1 MAEYHRPETNEILNN
16 QEVVNQRFWSGGPKE
31 DNKLIYPIQQSIA
44 HAKQIDLVVSFL
56 MESGVR
62 LILEDLKD
70 AVKRHV
76 PIRILCGAYMS
87 ITEPSALVLLK
98 NELGFNADIRMDV
111 NQCRSFH
118 PKCYIFHDENGCH
131 AYIGS
136 SNLSASA
143 LTSGV
148 EWNYRV
154 DSQTDSM
161 NLNQICEEFEELF
174 EKSRILDEEL
184 LNTYCQSWKKPPI
197 VRQIEFDDRLND
209 QELVNH
215 SLDTVKPHG
224 VQIEALY
231 ALKKTRENG
240 NKKAMIQAATGVGKT
255 YLAAFD
261 SLEFQK
267 VLFVAHRK
275 EILEQA
281 ARSFHHV
288 RPDQSLGFIDGDHKD
303 MDQDL
308 TFASVATLCSDNILQ
323 EDVLAPDAFDY
334 IVVDEFHHAA
344 AQSYTKILNY
354 FKPKFLLGLTATPQ
368 RMDGRSVYAL
378 CDFNVPYSINLQS
391 AINRGLL
398 VPFRYYAIY
407 DQTDYST
414 MRKSNGRLNIQ
425 DLEEAYSL
433 NLERNQLILKHY
445 RKYPSKQAIGFCAS
459 KNHALQMS
467 RFFNENGISAAA
479 VYSGSKDDQYMM
491 TRQKALD
498 ELRQENLQ
506 IIFTVDLFNEGLDVN
521 TIDLVLFL
529 RPTESPV
536 IFLQQ
541 LGRGLRLAP
550 NKQYLTV
557 LDFIGNYDKAAMAPA
572 LLANITSRQVCLKTI
587 QNPILPDNCFMDFD
601 LELIDLFEENHNLM
615 KSDTQW
621 LQEEFGRIQDLLG
634 HRPTQ
639 KELFENLDD
648 DLLHKVLAN
657 SKINPFRDYLRF
669 LKTLQ
674 ALTPEEE
681 KLQNS
686 VAGKFLICL
695 QQTSMTKVYKMP
707 VLMSFIEPSGKH
719 IRKNITEKQVLEVW
733 KEFFDLRENW
743 RDLAKKNQ
751 TNMTYIDFKDITDAQ
766 HLAKIKDQP
775 VKFLLKSESEFFQRT
790 DEGVLELNDSLDPWL
805 DNSLF
810 IEHILNCLE
819 YRIESYYFKK
829 GYLTSKE
836 SPLN

>member
-1 MAEYHRPETNEILNN
+1 MAEYHRPETNEIITYP
-16 QEVVNQRFWSGGPKE
+16 ERVNKRFWSGGEKE
-31 DNKLIYPIQQSIA
+31 SNKLIHPIKQSIA

-62 LILEDLKD
+62 LLLEDLRD
-70 AVKRHV
+70 AMNRQV

-98 NELGFNADIRMDV
+98 NELGPHAELRMDV
-111 NQCRSFH
+111 NLRRSFH

-148 EWNYRV
+148 EWNYIV

-197 VRQIEFDDRLND
+197 VHQIDFDDRLND

-261 SLEFQK
+261 SLEFKK

-323 EDVLAPDAFDY
+323 DDVLAPDTFDY
-334 IVVDEFHHAA
+334 IVIDEFHHAA
-344 AQSYTKILNY
+344 AHSYSKILNY

-407 DQTDYST
+407 DKVDYSI

-433 NLERNQLILKHY
+433 NIERNQNILKHY

-479 VYSGSKDDQYMM
+479 VYSGSKDDQYTM

-674 ALTPEEE
+674 ALTPAEE

-719 IRKNITEKQVLEVW
+719 IRKTITEKQVLEVW

-751 TNMTYIDFKDITDAQ
+751 TDMTYLDFKDITDAQ
-766 HLAKIKDQP
+766 HLTKIKDQP
-775 VKFLLKSESEFFQRT
+775 IKFLLKSESAFFQRT
-790 DEGVLELNDSLDPWL
+790 NEGVLELNDSLDPWL
-805 DNSLF
+805 DDSLF
-810 IEHILNCLE
+810 VEHILNCLE
-819 YRIESYYFKK
+819 YRTEAYYFKK

>member
-1 MAEYHRPETNEILNN
+1 
-16 QEVVNQRFWSGGPKE
+16 
-31 DNKLIYPIQQSIA
+31 
-44 HAKQIDLVVSFL
+44 

-62 LILEDLKD
+62 LLLEDLRD
-70 AVKRHV
+70 AMNRQV

-98 NELGFNADIRMDV
+98 NELGPHAELRMDV
-111 NQCRSFH
+111 NLRRSFH

-148 EWNYRV
+148 EWNYRI
-154 DSQTDSM
+154 DSKTDPM
-161 NLNQICEEFEELF
+161 NFNQICEEFEGLF
-174 EKSRILDEEL
+174 EQSRILDEEL
-184 LNTYCQSWKKPPI
+184 LNLYIQAWKKPPI
-197 VRQIEFDDRLND
+197 LRQTNLEEMLNENGEVD
-209 QELVNH
+209 QEKE
-215 SLDTVKPHG
+215 TVKPHG
-224 VQIEALY
+224 AQIEALY

-240 NKKAMIQAATGVGKT
+240 NRKAMIQAATGVGKT

-281 ARSFHHV
+281 AKSFHHV
-288 RPDQSLGFIDGDHKD
+288 RPDKSFGFIDGNNKD

-323 EDVLAPDAFDY
+323 EDVLAPDSCDY

-414 MRKSNGRLNIQ
+414 MRKSNGRLNALCDFNVPYSINLQSAINRGLLVPFRYYAIYDQTDYSTMRKSNGRLSIQ

-479 VYSGSKDDQYMM
+479 VYSGSKDNQYMM

-529 RPTESPV
+529 RPTESPT

-615 KSDTQW
+615 KS
-621 LQEEFGRIQDLLG
+621 
-634 HRPTQ
+634 
-639 KELFENLDD
+639 
-648 DLLHKVLAN
+648 
-657 SKINPFRDYLRF
+657 
-669 LKTLQ
+669 
-674 ALTPEEE
+674 
-681 KLQNS
+681 
-686 VAGKFLICL
+686 
-695 QQTSMTKVYKMP
+695 
-707 VLMSFIEPSGKH
+707 
-719 IRKNITEKQVLEVW
+719 
-733 KEFFDLRENW
+733 
-743 RDLAKKNQ
+743 
-751 TNMTYIDFKDITDAQ
+751 
-766 HLAKIKDQP
+766 
-775 VKFLLKSESEFFQRT
+775 
-790 DEGVLELNDSLDPWL
+790 
-805 DNSLF
+805 
-810 IEHILNCLE
+810 
-819 YRIESYYFKK
+819 
-829 GYLTSKE
+829 
-836 SPLN
+836 

>member
-1 MAEYHRPETNEILNN
+1 MAEYHFAKTNEILNHP
-16 QEVVNQRFWSGGPKE
+16 ERVNQRFWSGGEKE
-31 DNKLIYPIQQSIA
+31 SNKLIHPIKQSIA
-44 HAKQIDLVVSFL
+44 HANQIDLVVSFL

-62 LILEDLKD
+62 LLLEDLRD
-70 AVKRHV
+70 AMNRQV

-98 NELGFNADIRMDV
+98 NELGSHAELRMDV
-111 NQCRSFH
+111 NLRRSFH

-174 EKSRILDEEL
+174 EQSRILDEEL

-303 MDQDL
+303 MDQEL

-344 AQSYTKILNY
+344 AHSYSKILNY

-407 DQTDYST
+407 DKVDYSI

-433 NLERNQLILKHY
+433 NIERNQNILKHY

-479 VYSGSKDDQYMM
+479 VYSGSKDDQYTM

-621 LQEEFGRIQDLLG
+621 LQEEFGRIQDLLE

-657 SKINPFRDYLRF
+657 SKINPFRDYLLF

-674 ALTPEEE
+674 ALTPAEE

-719 IRKNITEKQVLEVW
+719 IRKTITEKQVLEVW

-751 TNMTYIDFKDITDAQ
+751 TDMTYLDFKDITDAQ
-766 HLAKIKDQP
+766 HLTKIKDQP
-775 VKFLLKSESEFFQRT
+775 IKFLLKSESAFFQRT
-790 DEGVLELNDSLDPWL
+790 NEGVLELNDSLDPWL
-805 DNSLF
+805 DDSLF
-810 IEHILNCLE
+810 VEHILNCLE
-819 YRIESYYFKK
+819 YRTEAYYFKK

>member
-1 MAEYHRPETNEILNN
+1 MAEYHRPETNKILTYP
-16 QEVVNQRFWSGGPKE
+16 ERVNKRFWSGGEKE
-31 DNKLIYPIQQSIA
+31 SNKLIHPMKQSIA

-62 LILEDLKD
+62 LLLEDLRD
-70 AVKRHV
+70 AMNRQV

-98 NELGFNADIRMDV
+98 NELGPHAELRMDV
-111 NQCRSFH
+111 NLRRSFH
-118 PKCYIFHDENGCH
+118 PKCYIFHNENGCH

-174 EKSRILDEEL
+174 EQSRILDEEL

-281 ARSFHHV
+281 ARSFYHV

-323 EDVLAPDAFDY
+323 EDALAPDTFDY
-334 IVVDEFHHAA
+334 IIIDEFHHAA
-344 AQSYTKILNY
+344 AHSYSKILNY

-407 DQTDYST
+407 DKVDYSI

-433 NLERNQLILKHY
+433 NIERNQNILKHY

-467 RFFNENGISAAA
+467 RFFNENGILAAA
-479 VYSGSKDDQYMM
+479 VYSGSKDDQYTM
-491 TRQKALD
+491 TRQKA
-498 ELRQENLQ
+498 
-506 IIFTVDLFNEGLDVN
+506 
-521 TIDLVLFL
+521 
-529 RPTESPV
+529 
-536 IFLQQ
+536 
-541 LGRGLRLAP
+541 
-550 NKQYLTV
+550 
-557 LDFIGNYDKAAMAPA
+557 
-572 LLANITSRQVCLKTI
+572 
-587 QNPILPDNCFMDFD
+587 
-601 LELIDLFEENHNLM
+601 
-615 KSDTQW
+615 
-621 LQEEFGRIQDLLG
+621 
-634 HRPTQ
+634 HR
-639 KELFENLDD
+639 
-648 DLLHKVLAN
+648 
-657 SKINPFRDYLRF
+657 
-669 LKTLQ
+669 
-674 ALTPEEE
+674 
-681 KLQNS
+681 
-686 VAGKFLICL
+686 
-695 QQTSMTKVYKMP
+695 
-707 VLMSFIEPSGKH
+707 
-719 IRKNITEKQVLEVW
+719 
-733 KEFFDLRENW
+733 
-743 RDLAKKNQ
+743 
-751 TNMTYIDFKDITDAQ
+751 
-766 HLAKIKDQP
+766 
-775 VKFLLKSESEFFQRT
+775 
-790 DEGVLELNDSLDPWL
+790 
-805 DNSLF
+805 
-810 IEHILNCLE
+810 
-819 YRIESYYFKK
+819 
-829 GYLTSKE
+829 
-836 SPLN
+836 

>member
-1 MAEYHRPETNEILNN
+1 MAEYHFAKTNEILNHP
-16 QEVVNQRFWSGGPKE
+16 ERVNQRFWSGGEKE
-31 DNKLIYPIQQSIA
+31 SNKLIHPIKQSIA
-44 HAKQIDLVVSFL
+44 HANQIDLVVSFL

-62 LILEDLKD
+62 LLLEDLRD
-70 AVKRHV
+70 AMNRQV

-98 NELGFNADIRMDV
+98 NELGSHAELRMDV
-111 NQCRSFH
+111 NLRRSFH
-118 PKCYIFHDENGCH
+118 PKCYIFHDENGGH

-174 EKSRILDEEL
+174 EQSRILDEEL

-303 MDQDL
+303 MDQEL

-323 EDVLAPDAFDY
+323 EDALAPDAFEY

-479 VYSGSKDDQYMM
+479 VYSGSKDDQYTM

-506 IIFTVDLFNEGLDVN
+506 IIFTVDLFNEGLDVK

-674 ALTPEEE
+674 VLTPEEE

-707 VLMSFIEPSGKH
+707 VLMSFIEPLGKH
-719 IRKNITEKQVLEVW
+719 IRKTITEKQVLEVW

-751 TNMTYIDFKDITDAQ
+751 TNMTYLDFKDITDAQ

-775 VKFLLKSESEFFQRT
+775 VKFLLKSESEFFKKSAN
-790 DEGVLELNDSLDPWL
+790 GVLELSDHLDPWL
-805 DNSLF
+805 DDSLF